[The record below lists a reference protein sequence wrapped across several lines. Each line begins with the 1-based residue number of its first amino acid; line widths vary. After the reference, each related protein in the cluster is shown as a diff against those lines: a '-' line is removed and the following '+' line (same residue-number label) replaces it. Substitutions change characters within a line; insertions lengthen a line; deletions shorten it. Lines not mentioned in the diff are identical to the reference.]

1 MIRRRWRQR
10 WRAAVINQSQL
21 RTESKVKPF
30 GLSLWSQRKTNPK
43 TEITKC
49 FHLFLP
55 HLGDSSRRGIVIII
69 IIIIIKYSY
78 WFNGTM
84 THCIEKNCRQYVDN
98 LLHIGTLS
106 LCLRFS
112 FLSSTSVSF
121 SCCVWVCVC
130 VCVTTILIINVIM
143 GGQHDEH

>member
-69 IIIIIKYSY
+69 IIIIKYSY

-84 THCIEKNCRQYVDN
+84 THCIEQNCRQYVDN

-106 LCLRFS
+106 LSPFLFS
-112 FLSSTSVSF
+112 FFYLGF
-121 SCCVWVCVC
+121 ILLLCVCVC

-143 GGQHDEH
+143 DSQYDEH